1 MKKFLLLV
9 VMGTVSLLY
18 GGCGNEIPIKEIV
31 YVPIKDTINNEDNI
45 KRIIYL
51 EKTINDYK
59 DSLNY
64 LRDSLNEDLFIAKY
78 KLARIREYNRIA
90 SKGNNIKYLR
100 GWINRVLNE

>member
-1 MKKFLLLV
+1 MKKFLLLTII
-9 VMGTVSLLY
+9 GTASLLY
-18 GGCGNEIPIKEIV
+18 GGCGNGIPIKETI
-31 YVPIKDTINNEDNI
+31 YVPIKDTINDEDNI

-51 EKTINDYK
+51 EKTINEYK

-64 LRDSLNEDLFIAKY
+64 LRNSLNEDLFIAKY

-100 GWINRVLNE
+100 GWINRVLDE